1 MDFLSK
7 ILPWIGAAATGGVPA
22 LIGMAAKTVS
32 EVLGVSIKADAQ
44 SISDA
49 VANATPEQVIA
60 LRAAD
65 NDFKLK
71 AQAMGFNHIEEMAR
85 MGLEED
91 KAYIGDTQDA
101 RAKHAQ
107 NKSVFWMGV
116 AIMLSFAIMAGMS
129 MWGSYLLL
137 SGGITIKDVGIVA
150 AVFGFLGTVV
160 GYMAANAQQVVGYFY
175 GSSKGS
181 NEKTEAMAKSF
192 QQMGQSI
199 STTREPK

>member
-1 MDFLSK
+1 MMDFLTK

-32 EVLGVSIKADAQ
+32 EVLGVEVKPEAQ

-49 VANATPEQVIA
+49 VANATPDQVLA
-60 LRAAD
+60 LRTAD
-65 NDFKLK
+65 NEFKLK
-71 AQAMGFNHIEEMAR
+71 AQAMGFQHTEEMAR
-85 MGLEED
+85 LGLEED
-91 KAYIGDTQDA
+91 KAYLTDVQDA

-107 NKSVFWMGV
+107 NQAVFRLGV
-116 AIMLSFAIMAGMS
+116 AIIASFAAVVMLS

-160 GYMAANAQQVVGYFY
+160 GYIAANAQQVVGYFY

-181 NEKTEAMAKSF
+181 NEKSDAMAKSF
-192 QQMGQSI
+192 AQLGQGV
-199 STTREPK
+199 K

>member
-1 MDFLSK
+1 MTNFLTK
-7 ILPWIGAAATGGVPA
+7 ILPWIGAAATGNVPA
-22 LIGMAAKTVS
+22 LISMAAKTVG
-32 EVLGVSIKADAQ
+32 EVMGIDLKADAQ
-44 SISDA
+44 TISDA
-49 VANATPEQVIA
+49 VANATPDQVLA
-60 LRAAD
+60 LRQAD

-85 MGLEED
+85 VGLEED

-101 RAKHAQ
+101 RAKHSQ
-107 NKSVFWMGV
+107 NQSVFWMGV
-116 AIMLSFAIMAGMS
+116 AIMVSFAVMAGMS

-181 NEKTEAMAKSF
+181 SEKTDAMAKSF
-192 QQMGQSI
+192 QQLGQSI
-199 STTREPK
+199 GPKP